1 MVVAE
6 LLLRKVMP
14 MKFLAV
20 TSERRVSMSD
30 YELAVII
37 LMSIQLLINL
47 FKNAN

>member
-1 MVVAE
+1 
-6 LLLRKVMP
+6 